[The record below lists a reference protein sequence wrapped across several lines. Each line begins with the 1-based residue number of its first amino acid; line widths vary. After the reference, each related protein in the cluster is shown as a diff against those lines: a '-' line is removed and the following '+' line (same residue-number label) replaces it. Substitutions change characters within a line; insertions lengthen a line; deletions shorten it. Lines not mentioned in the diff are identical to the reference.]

1 MAPLAMALALLL
13 PGAQEPTDAPPLLP
27 HRIGLVEGSCVSVP
41 QFGVNEQATEW
52 SDTVRRPGV
61 LFWLLGVRVIAVGLG
76 PWTFTV
82 TNPNGAV
89 VAQLASTDVTVP
101 FEWWSPE
108 VTNGGRLR
116 LTGDLRGVQLAISQ
130 CVQGSSEPEVKSTIP
145 PDDAKDISLYRE
157 ERLYT
162 WGKSV
167 ARLKVLDALGY
178 YTCTAFLVAPNRL
191 LTNEHCTSKS
201 WKTMTAEFNAETGN
215 LGQIDAQPVVAVIRT
230 DPAIDLA
237 VLRLGR
243 PVTHPVVRIA
253 ATDVQDATSVQLVVV
268 HHPSGKDKHAS
279 RDDCSTAVGGATA
292 AAQFPHSCD
301 TSKGSSG
308 SPVFAAA
315 DGTVVG
321 LHRKG
326 FRQGTPGGRNQAV
339 RASEIV
345 KFLNSIP
352 AEGAP

>member
-1 MAPLAMALALLL
+1 MTPLTMALALMLA
-13 PGAQEPTDAPPLLP
+13 GAQKPTDGPPLLP
-27 HRIGLVEGSCVSVP
+27 HRLGVVQDSCVSVP
-41 QFGVNEQATEW
+41 QFGTNEQATEW
-52 SDTVRRPGV
+52 SDTVRRQGV
-61 LFWLLGVRVIAVGLG
+61 LFWLLGVRVTAVGAG

-89 VAQLASTDVTVP
+89 VAEFASADVTAP

-108 VTNGGRLR
+108 VKNGGRVR
-116 LTGDLRGVQLAISQ
+116 LTGNLRGVQLGINE
-130 CVQGSSEPEVKSTIP
+130 CVPGSSEPELKSTIP
-145 PDDAKDISLYRE
+145 PDDAKDISLYRME
-157 ERLYT
+157 QFYT

-215 LGQIDAQPVVAVIRT
+215 MGQIDAQAVVEVIRA
-230 DPAIDLA
+230 DPKIDIA

-253 ATDVQDATSVQLVVV
+253 ATDVQDTTSVPLVVV

-279 RDDCSTAVGGATA
+279 RDDCRSTVGGATA
-292 AAQFPHSCD
+292 AAQFPHICD

-326 FRQGTPGGRNQAV
+326 FREGTPSGRNQAV
-339 RASEIV
+339 RASEII